1 MYDIRK
7 PAPPE
12 LQEVHQNQP
21 DRLGVSELKAR
32 VGAGKG
38 LGMRSKKNF
47 ERLNCVSR
55 FFVSGVILV
64 QSLGVWKS

>member
-1 MYDIRK
+1 M
-7 PAPPE
+7 
-12 LQEVHQNQP
+12 
-21 DRLGVSELKAR
+21 KAG

-47 ERLNCVSR
+47 ERLNFVSR
-55 FFVSGVILV
+55 FFISGVILV